1 MRGGNAHATVITDH
15 IPHRGLNTMAQL
27 SYTYKDTELL
37 RCNSATRYPDIGE
50 TVTIEGTEYR
60 VDSVYGATGIGTATV
75 VLRLPGKHRVSYYAH
90 GKHIATAT
98 VYDDE
103 HLPWYG
109 DYHNINGIPYHVVGR
124 EPDRLD
130 LILYNFP
137 RTLTAYLLMLHS
149 MTEVQFDQWLESLS
163 FSQLNT
169 FVDKW
174 CKRKYGITRQDQLA
188 AYQCTVDCGTIVYYN
203 LDRWE
208 AYNADYQASATA
220 GTLAELLNTWAE
232 ATEHVRYE
240 LPE

>member
-1 MRGGNAHATVITDH
+1 
-15 IPHRGLNTMAQL
+15 MAQL
-27 SYTYKDTELL
+27 SYTYRGTELL

-50 TVTIEGTEYR
+50 TVTIEGTEYEVMTVFS
-60 VDSVYGATGIGTATV
+60 VDGGIATV

-90 GKHIATAT
+90 GRHIATAT

-103 HLPWYG
+103 PLPWHG
-109 DYHNINGIPYHVVGR
+109 DRTTINGIHYHVVGR
-124 EPDRLD
+124 EPDRVD
-130 LILYNFP
+130 LELYSFP
-137 RTLTAYLLMLHS
+137 TALTAYLLMLHS

-174 CKRKYGITRQDQLA
+174 CKRKYAFTRQDQLA
-188 AYQCTVDCGTIVYYN
+188 AYQCTVDCSTIVYYN

-220 GTLAELLNTWAE
+220 ATLAELLNTWAE

>member
-1 MRGGNAHATVITDH
+1 
-15 IPHRGLNTMAQL
+15 MAQL
-27 SYTYKDTELL
+27 SYTYRGTELL

-98 VYDDE
+98 VYKDE
-103 HLPWYG
+103 PLPWHG
-109 DYHNINGIPYHVVGR
+109 DRTTINGIHYHVVGR
-124 EPDRLD
+124 EPDRVD
-130 LILYNFP
+130 LELYSFP
-137 RTLTAYLLMLHS
+137 TTLTAYLLMLHS
-149 MTEVQFDQWLESLS
+149 MTEQQFDQWLESLS

-169 FVDKW
+169 FNDKW
-174 CKRKYGITRQDQLA
+174 RNREYVNIRQGQLL
-188 AYQCTVDCGTIVYYN
+188 AYKCTVDCGTIVYYN
-203 LDRWE
+203 VDRWE

-220 GTLAELLNTWAE
+220 VTLAELLNTWAE